1 MFDRLKEMFGGDDA
15 ASESS
20 GPRGVDELQL
30 AAAALLVEAARMDD
44 NFGSDEHAVIERLL
58 RDRFSLSA
66 EEADALVGAA
76 DKASSEAVELYG
88 FTREIKDA
96 FDSEERI
103 RMIEMLW
110 EVAYADGEVHDHE
123 ANLLR
128 RVAGLLYVSDRDS
141 GDARKRVLDRT
152 NTAS

>member
-1 MFDRLKEMFGGDDA
+1 MFDRLKEMFGGDAA

-44 NFGSDEHAVIERLL
+44 NFGSDELAVIETLL

-66 EEADALVGAA
+66 EEADELVAAA

-96 FDSEERI
+96 FDPEERI

-110 EVAYADGEVHDHE
+110 AVVYADGEVHDHE

-128 RVAGLLYVSDRDS
+128 RVAGLLYVSDRES
-141 GDARKRVLDRT
+141 GDARKRVLDRA
-152 NTAS
+152 NAAS

>member
-1 MFDRLKEMFGGDDA
+1 MFDRLKDLFGGDDA
-15 ASESS
+15 TSQES

-44 NFGSDEHAVIERLL
+44 EFGSDELAVIESLL

-66 EEADALVGAA
+66 DEADELVAA
-76 DKASSEAVELYG
+76 ANKASSEAVELYG

-96 FDSEERI
+96 FDPEERI
-103 RMIEMLW
+103 RMVEMLW
-110 EVAYADGEVHDHE
+110 EVVYADGEVHDHE

-141 GDARKRVLDRT
+141 GDARKRVLDRA
-152 NTAS
+152 NRAS